1 MAFESLTDKLQNVFK
16 KLRSKG
22 RLTEEDVKLALK
34 EVKMALLEA
43 DVNFKVVK
51 QFTKSVQEQAI
62 GQDVMSGLNPG
73 QMVIKIVNDELVK
86 LMGSETTDLPLR
98 PGNEITVF
106 MMAGLQGAGK
116 TTTVAKLA
124 GKLKSK
130 GKKPLLVACDVY
142 RPAAITQLQVNGE
155 KQGVEVFSMGDKQ
168 KPVDIAKA
176 AIEHAKANQQ
186 NVVLIDTAGR
196 LHVDEDM
203 MQELADIKANV
214 NVDCTLL
221 TVDAMTGQ
229 DAVNVAKEFNE
240 KIGIDGIIVT
250 KLDGDTRGGAAL
262 SIKAITGKPILYIGM
277 GEKLSDLEQF
287 HPDRMASRILGMGD
301 VLSLIEKAEQ
311 SIDQDK
317 AKEMEQRL
325 KKAQFTFDDYL
336 EYMGQ
341 IKNMGGLSS
350 LLSMMPGVGGKITD
364 DMLPDEKQLG
374 KIEAIIYSM
383 TKEER
388 SNPDVIN
395 PSRKQ
400 RIAKGAGVDIS
411 QVNKLVKQFEQ
422 ARKMIATIV
431 TDFEAGMVLEGDVV
445 SIKEFGAFIEFAP
458 GKEGMVHISK
468 IAKQRIDHVEDVLS
482 IGDHVKV
489 VCLGKDKMGRL
500 SFSIKDVAE

>member
-155 KQGVEVFSMGDKQ
+155 KQGVEVFTMGDGH
-168 KPVDIAKA
+168 KPVNIAKA
-176 AIEHAKANQQ
+176 AVEHAAKNG
-186 NVVLIDTAGR
+186 NNIIILDTAGR

-203 MQELADIKANV
+203 MDELIELKE
-214 NVDCTLL
+214 NVDVAQTILV
-221 TVDAMTGQ
+221 VDAMTGQ
-229 DAVNVAKEFNE
+229 DAVNVASNFQDKV
-240 KIGIDGIIVT
+240 GIDGVILT

-262 SIKAITGKPILYIGM
+262 SIRAVTGKPILYIGM

-287 HPDRMASRILGMGD
+287 YPDRMASRILGMGD
-301 VLSLIEKAEQ
+301 ILTLIEKAEMEV
-311 SIDQDK
+311 DEEK
-317 AKEMEQRL
+317 AKEMSQKLR
-325 KKAQFTFDDYL
+325 KAEFDYNDFL
-336 EYMGQ
+336 DQMRQ
-341 IKNMGGLSS
+341 IKKMGGLTSIM
-350 LLSMMPGVGGKITD
+350 SMMPGMSQMKGGI
-364 DMLPDEKQLG
+364 PEVDEKSMDRV
-374 KIEAIIYSM
+374 EAIILSM

-388 SNPDVIN
+388 ANPGLLN

-411 QVNKLVKQFEQ
+411 EVN
-422 ARKMIATIV
+422 R
-431 TDFEAGMVLEGDVV
+431 
-445 SIKEFGAFIEFAP
+445 
-458 GKEGMVHISK
+458 
-468 IAKQRIDHVEDVLS
+468 IAKQFDQMKKMMKQLPGM
-482 IGDHVKV
+482 IGGKRGRGGLGGM
-489 VCLGKDKMGRL
+489 LGKLKMP
-500 SFSIKDVAE
+500 F